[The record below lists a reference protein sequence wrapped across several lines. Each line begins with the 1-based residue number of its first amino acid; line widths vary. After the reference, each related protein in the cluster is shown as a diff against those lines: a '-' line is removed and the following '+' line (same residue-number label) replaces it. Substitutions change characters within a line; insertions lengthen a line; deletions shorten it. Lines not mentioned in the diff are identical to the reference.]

1 MTETSKTKR
10 FFWTILI
17 LGLIIRLVLAYF
29 QYSGD
34 IKNHFVWGNGF
45 LENPVDFYSRHFPG
59 YNDPNYPPL
68 AIIFFAAAN
77 LLYQA
82 FSGLFL
88 FLNRTFS
95 FFPSF
100 LVPLITHE
108 NMRYAFLKLPGI
120 IADIFTFTI
129 IYKFLTKQKSK
140 RPLLLAGLYLFNP
153 AVIYISSVWGQIEP
167 ITNLFLV
174 WSLYLAVYSPLRY
187 FSILVFALGVL
198 TKQTTLWFGPLYL
211 ILWLKQL
218 TKDEVFRGLVLSLGA
233 FFASFLL
240 FKIGPGSAI
249 GIYFQTLSGSS
260 SLVSDAAWNIWHFLF
275 PTGTEDSVLLGGIS
289 VRTISIAILL
299 ISLGYFLFKELKNFS
314 IPRFLNHLFIWSL
327 LVFFIQTRVH
337 ERHLAP
343 AILFSL
349 ITPGLFSR
357 YLLDFFALSAYHM
370 YNLYWSL
377 RLPFI

>member
-1 MTETSKTKR
+1 MTEKTQTKR
-10 FFWTILI
+10 LFWIILI
-17 LGLIIRLVLAYF
+17 LGLVIRLVLAYF

-45 LENPVDFYSRHFPG
+45 LENPVDFYSRHFAG

-77 LLYQA
+77 LLHQA
-82 FSGLFL
+82 VSSFL
-88 FLNRTFS
+88 LLLNRTFS

-100 LVPLITHE
+100 IVPLIIHE
-108 NMRYAFLKLPGI
+108 NTRFAFLKLPGI

-140 RPLLLAGLYLFNP
+140 RPLLLASLYLFNP

-167 ITNLFLV
+167 LTNLFLV
-174 WSLYLAVYSPLRY
+174 WSLYIALYSPLRY

-218 TKDEVFRGLVLSLGA
+218 TKDEIFRGLVLSLGA

-240 FKIGPGSAI
+240 FRIGPSSAI
-249 GIYFQTLSGSS
+249 SIYFQTLSGSS
-260 SLVSDAAWNIWHFLF
+260 TLVSDAAWNIWHFLF
-275 PTGTEDSVLLGGIS
+275 PPGTEDAITIKGIS
-289 VRTISIAILL
+289 VRSLSIFILFSSLFYL
-299 ISLGYFLFKELKNFS
+299 IIKELKNFS
-314 IPRFLNHLFIWSL
+314 MSRFLNHLFIWSL

-343 AILFSL
+343 AILFCL
-349 ITPGLFSR
+349 LTPGLFSR
-357 YLLDFFALSAYHM
+357 YLLDFFVLSAYHM